1 MGIWHLWLHR
11 NSFIFHFKVIDE
23 SIHKQCI
30 KKAAKYFSINV
41 LTCKANL
48 TKQWMA
54 VTWQTPYL
62 LRGWVKLNANGSSS
76 GNQRGCT
83 QVGLGWVC
91 AQPTIDP
98 IRLGGELPNL

>member
-11 NSFIFHFKVIDE
+11 NSFIFHIKVIDE
-23 SIHKQCI
+23 SIHKQYI

-41 LTCKANL
+41 LACKANW

-62 LRGWVKLNANGSSS
+62 LRGWVKLNADGSSS

-83 QVGLGWVC
+83 QVGLGWV
-91 AQPTIDP
+91 
-98 IRLGGELPNL
+98 GFVPNPQST